1 MRYRDELPPDCP
13 PPGAREITGR
23 RIVHHVVRR
32 LPPAPQDFRSQRQ
45 RQRRPEADR
54 SASDECIAAGLSVF
68 ADPAEM
74 AGMQRR
80 GYFARRIICRIELGP
95 GAILKTHGGS
105 HYTWRP
111 VADWDIA
118 GRCSGA

>member
-1 MRYRDELPPDCP
+1 MRYRDELPLDCP

-23 RIVHHVVRR
+23 RIVHQFVRR
-32 LPPAPQDFRSQRQ
+32 LPPAPQDFRSQ

-95 GAILKTHGGS
+95 GAGAILKTRGGY
-105 HYTWRP
+105 HYTWWP
-111 VADWDIA
+111 AADWDISS
-118 GRCSGA
+118 RCSRA